1 MKRIVATFF
10 AGLSLSVIAAYVLHK
25 TQHRRQAGG
34 GLFDLNQCSKEDL
47 RSLKLEESTVERI
60 IESRPYRSK
69 LELVSR
75 VLLPSEIYDP
85 IKNRVSVSNSQ
96 EPVKVA

>member
-1 MKRIVATFF
+1 MKKIVATFF

-25 TQHRRQAGG
+25 TQHCRQAGG

-47 RSLKLEESTVERI
+47 RSLELEESTIERI

-75 VLLPSEIYDP
+75 VVLPSGIYDA